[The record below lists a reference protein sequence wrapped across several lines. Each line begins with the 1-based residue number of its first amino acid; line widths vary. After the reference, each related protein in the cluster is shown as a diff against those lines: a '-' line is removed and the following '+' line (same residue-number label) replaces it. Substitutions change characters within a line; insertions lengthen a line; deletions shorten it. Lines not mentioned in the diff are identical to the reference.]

1 MFDISNLLKL
11 ILENNFLSIILAIS
25 LIVGVYF
32 LLFYIKFYFDNKKN
46 NNQEFVNQLTE
57 ENKILKNQLEETN
70 KVNLSYIS
78 YISYILNTKVLN
90 SDFYDKYDAV
100 LKKIIKNYLQTH
112 YKELQN
118 TIEEFNKNTNISK
131 DEFTTM
137 VISLIKD
144 TSNSFSEEC
153 KNDNISQEI
162 YDAFIEWKYPLK
174 SFFLNAVEKIL
185 YNNDNLSN
193 SDKLIYVINI
203 TIPIIDEVVLN
214 YEDFIISLNE
224 NEE

>member
-100 LKKIIKNYLQTH
+100 FKKIIKNYLQTH